1 MQGNDMIAT
10 TPTTI
15 SAQEAVV
22 IAQDFVSDYL
32 TDLMG
37 AGTPWRMRSPLG
49 GIWVVP
55 IWLAYPGF
63 AEHMT
68 VGSVAVDEVTG
79 LIVSWTP
86 ITEILSE
93 AERFHTERQSEIE
106 RSFQIFIADN
116 T

>member
-1 MQGNDMIAT
+1 
-10 TPTTI
+10 
-15 SAQEAVV
+15 
-22 IAQDFVSDYL
+22 
-32 TDLMG
+32 
-37 AGTPWRMRSPLG
+37 
-49 GIWVVP
+49 
-55 IWLAYPGF
+55 
-63 AEHMT
+63 MT

>member
-1 MQGNDMIAT
+1 MIGT

-15 SAQEAVV
+15 SAKEAMT
-22 IAQDFVSDYL
+22 IAQEFVADYL

-63 AEHMT
+63 DEQMT
-68 VGSVAVDEVTG
+68 VGSVAVDEITG

-86 ITEILSE
+86 IPEILAE

-106 RSFQIFIADN
+106 RSFHN
-116 T
+116 RVK